1 MDRKGDIVVGALIG
15 LIYYF
20 VYIVIIPQIHRM
32 LGASNIRGDIHIDIP
47 LAGFFLSLG
56 ILASITRGTIF
67 SFAINALIKILGL
80 IAYLYIVHGKP
91 IVIKTATGSY
101 AMSIAISPEPM
112 IYVVSIWTLATILI
126 DILAIIERLRP
137 SMPGALTY
145 FREAIA

>member
-1 MDRKGDIVVGALIG
+1 MDRKGEVVIGGLIG

-20 VYIVIIPQIHRM
+20 IYIVVIPQIHRL
-32 LGASNIRGDIHIDIP
+32 LGASSVRGDIHVDIP

-56 ILASITRGTIF
+56 MLASITRGTIF
-67 SFAINALIKILGL
+67 SFVINALIKILGL

-91 IVIKTATGSY
+91 IVMKTSVGSY
-101 AMSIAISPEPM
+101 TMEIAISPEPM

-137 SMPGALTY
+137 SMPGAIAY
-145 FREAIA
+145 IREGIE

>member
-1 MDRKGDIVVGALIG
+1 MDRKGDIVVGALVG

-32 LGASNIRGDIHIDIP
+32 LGASSVRSDIHIDIP

-67 SFAINALIKILGL
+67 SFVINALIKILGL
-80 IAYLYIVHGKP
+80 IAYLYIVNGKP
-91 IVIKTATGSY
+91 IVMKIATGSY
-101 AMSIAISPEPM
+101 VMSIAISPEPM
-112 IYVVSIWTLATILI
+112 IYVVSIWILATVLI

-137 SMPGALTY
+137 SVPGAIAYL
-145 FREAIA
+145 REAIE